1 MDPIDRELAR
11 LAPSLDSLEEPQPSE
26 GLVSRTLQLAS
37 AELRAGAHSALPE
50 RGHAVVPA
58 GFKRELARL
67 LGASALSLPLFLLWN
82 LAILWLGRELLV
94 TWLPASL
101 TWGLAGAYV
110 FGAIGWLALV
120 LGTLPVLAHRRALLR
135 HNEAVT

>member
-1 MDPIDRELAR
+1 MEPIDRELAR
-11 LAPSLDSLEEPQPSE
+11 LAPSLDSLEVPQPSE

-37 AELRAGAHSALPE
+37 AELRAGTQSALQQ
-50 RGHAVVPA
+50 RGHAFVPT
-58 GFKRELARL
+58 GFKREMARL

-82 LAILWLGRELLV
+82 LAILSLGREILV
-94 TWLPASL
+94 AWLPASL
-101 TWGLAGAYV
+101 TWSLAGAYV

>member
-1 MDPIDRELAR
+1 MEPIDRELAR
-11 LAPSLDSLEEPQPSE
+11 LAPTLDSLEVSAPSE
-26 GLVSRTLQLAS
+26 ALVDRTLQMAS
-37 AELRAGAHSALPE
+37 AELRLETQTALQQ
-50 RGHAVVPA
+50 RGHAFIPV

-82 LAILWLGRELLV
+82 LGILSLGREILI
-94 TWLPASL
+94 TWLPVSF

>member
-1 MDPIDRELAR
+1 MEPIDRELAQ
-11 LAPSLDSLEEPQPSE
+11 LAPSLDSLEVQQPSE
-26 GLVSRTLQLAS
+26 GLTSLTLQLAS
-37 AELRAGAHSALPE
+37 AELRAGTQSALRQ
-50 RGHAVVPA
+50 RGHASVPT

-82 LAILWLGRELLV
+82 LAVLSLGREILAG
-94 TWLPASL
+94 WLPASF
-101 TWGLAGAYV
+101 TWGLAGAYA

-135 HNEAVT
+135 HDEAVT

>member
-1 MDPIDRELAR
+1 MEPIDRELAR
-11 LAPSLDSLEEPQPSE
+11 LAPSLDSLEAPQPSE
-26 GLVSRTLQLAS
+26 GLVSHTLQLAS
-37 AELRAGAHSALPE
+37 AELRAGRQSALQQ

-67 LGASALSLPLFLLWN
+67 LGASALSLPFFLLWN
-82 LAILWLGRELLV
+82 LAVLWLGREILAA
-94 TWLPASL
+94 WLPVSF
-101 TWGLAGAYV
+101 TWGLAGAYA

-135 HNEAVT
+135 HHEAIT